1 MPLQPAA
8 DRPTTRQAAEV
19 RFHAFTVSIFL
30 DLQRCTI
37 GVIVDSVSLVA
48 WHPCPKAVQTL
59 Q

>member
-1 MPLQPAA
+1 
-8 DRPTTRQAAEV
+8 V

>member
-19 RFHAFTVSIFL
+19 RDAFTVSIIL
-30 DLQRCTI
+30 DVQRCTI

-59 Q
+59 P